1 MDGMAMHKLPQE
13 MRFKVYKNLREVLL
27 LPELPDFRTQR
38 LDLFLIFSKLKTGS
52 ARRLEVPSMKSK
64 L

>member
-1 MDGMAMHKLPQE
+1 MDGMAMHKLPQG
-13 MRFKVYKNLREVLL
+13 MRFKVYNNLREILW
-27 LPELPDFRTQR
+27 LPQLPGFKTQR

>member
-13 MRFKVYKNLREVLL
+13 MRFKVYNNLREILW
-27 LPELPDFRTQR
+27 LPELPGFKAQR

-52 ARRLEVPSMKSK
+52 ARRLEVPNMKSK